1 MLFTILY
8 LPLSPIFVSAC
19 SHAHYMLRTDPRWT
33 KAEIREYLL
42 KVYGVRCARIAT
54 YISAGTLKRVT
65 GRRELY
71 RTKTHKKV
79 YIRVEGDIANP
90 LVAEPPP
97 PAAELR

>member
-1 MLFTILY
+1 
-8 LPLSPIFVSAC
+8 
-19 SHAHYMLRTDPRWT
+19 MLRTDPRWT

-54 YISAGTLKRVT
+54 YIAAGALKRVT

-79 YIRVEGDIANP
+79 YIRVEGDAANP
-90 LVAEPPP
+90 LAAEPPP